1 MTRNKKILIG
11 VGVVVGARRHR
22 LRQLPFKRVD
32 GITVNTE
39 AIQKRDLKAI
49 VSASGKIQPK
59 RFVNI
64 SADTSGRVTDL
75 AVQEGER
82 VKQGQFLLQID
93 PRNLR
98 TRVQSGEASL
108 GAARSQL
115 EQMRLSLESAR
126 TALKQAEDAYR
137 RQQNLAKGGLTTK
150 ETLERAENDL
160 AMRKADL
167 ASQEQNLRTL
177 QLRTEQEQATL
188 ENARTDLSK
197 VRIESPIDGIIT
209 RRNIEQGETAVVG
222 TMNNAG
228 TVLLQVAD
236 MSVIEAEVE
245 VDETDIPE
253 RAARPDG
260 DDHRRRDQRQD
271 VHREGDRDRQ
281 QPDSD
286 DRSGLDPGHQLQGDA
301 AGRGGDSGRQA
312 RLHLHRR
319 HHDRHPRQAL
329 AVPIQATTVR
339 EIVLDDKGQVV
350 REPVTPRARRPSST
364 TVQASELKPGQER
377 KELEGVF
384 VVRDGKAVFE
394 PVKTGI
400 AGEKYFEITERPQG
414 RRQRHRR
421 SVRVGADPGRR
432 RGGQG
437 RTSAARDR
445 RHQRNELFPRVG
457 DDRAAGDLGE
467 QAPLVPDRARQHRG
481 RHLDH
486 CRGLARPGDECLRL
500 ATPSCRASAPTTSRF
515 SACRSCGRKPTRS
528 GCGTTR
534 GSRSR
539 TRPPSS
545 ATATTSAPSRRSR
558 SRTRASAT
566 STRRSTACRSA
577 ASPATTSTSPPST
590 SSADG

>member
-11 VGVVVGARRHR
+11 AGVAVALAGIAYANIA
-22 LRQLPFKRVD
+22 FKRVD
-32 GITVNTE
+32 GIAVNTE
-39 AIQKRDLKAI
+39 VIKKQNLKAI
-49 VSASGKIQPK
+49 VSASGKIQPM

-75 AVQEGER
+75 AVNEGDR
-82 VKQGQFLLQID
+82 VSKGQFLLQID

-115 EQMRLSLESAR
+115 EQMRLGLDSAR

-137 RQQNLAKGGLTTK
+137 RQQNLAKGGLTTR

-253 RAARPDG
+253 VQLGQKATITVDAITGKTFTARVTEIGNSPIQTTGQAATQATNFKVTLQVEGEIPDVRPG
-260 DDHRRRDQRQD
+260 FTCTAEITTATRDNA
-271 VHREGDRDRQ
+271 V
-281 QPDSD
+281 
-286 DRSGLDPGHQLQGDA
+286 
-301 AGRGGDSGRQA
+301 
-312 RLHLHRR
+312 
-319 HHDRHPRQAL
+319 

-350 REPVTPRARRPSST
+350 REPVTPGQRPSST

-377 KELEGVF
+377 KEVEGVF
-384 VVRDGKAVFE
+384 VVRDGKALFE
-394 PVKTGI
+394 PIKTGI
-400 AGEKYFEITERPQG
+400 AGEKFFEVTSGLKEGDSVIVGPFA
-414 RRQRHRR
+414 
-421 SVRVGADPGRR
+421 SVRTLADGA
-432 RGGQG
+432 
-437 RTSAARDR
+437 A
-445 RHQRNELFPRVG
+445 VKV
-457 DDRAAGDLGE
+457 E
-467 QAPLVPDRARQHRG
+467 QA
-481 RHLDH
+481 
-486 CRGLARPGDECLRL
+486 
-500 ATPSCRASAPTTSRF
+500 
-515 SACRSCGRKPTRS
+515 
-528 GCGTTR
+528 
-534 GSRSR
+534 
-539 TRPPSS
+539 
-545 ATATTSAPSRRSR
+545 
-558 SRTRASAT
+558 TRAPGAP
-566 STRRSTACRSA
+566 RQ
-577 ASPATTSTSPPST
+577 
-590 SSADG
+590 

>member
-1 MTRNKKILIG
+1 MLVLVTVIIAAGVTLPMTTEAGRQAALDNNVRQMENFGMQVTDEMYANMAKGMRFATYQTFVSVLVFGPVVSVVIAGILWRVFTVLMGGQATFKQLFAVYVHSSVISAAGQLFTGPLNYFRGSMSSATNLAVFLPMIDETLVHRPAARHDRPVHHLVVRAARHRSWCVVPAPDAAHRDWPLRPLRGDHRRARRGHERVWEIELTRNKKILIG
-11 VGVVVGARRHR
+11 VGVVVVLGAIAYANFR
-22 LRQLPFKRVD
+22 FKRVE
-32 GITVNTE
+32 GITVHTE

-75 AVQEGER
+75 AVEEGER

-126 TALKQAEDAYR
+126 TALKQAEDAFR

-167 ASQEQNLRTL
+167 AAQEQNLRTL

-245 VDETDIPE
+245 VDETDIPNVQLGQT
-253 RAARPDG
+253 ATITVDAISG
-260 DDHRRRDQRQD
+260 KTFTAQ
-271 VHREGDRDRQ
+271 GDRDRQ
-281 QPDSD
+281 QPDSG
-286 DRSGLDPGHQLQGDA
+286 DRLRRDAGHQLQGDA
-301 AGRGGDSGRQA
+301 DGRGRDSGRQA

-319 HHDRHPRQAL
+319 HHDGHPRPGAGR
-329 AVPIQATTVR
+329 ADPG
-339 EIVLDDKGQVV
+339 DDG
-350 REPVTPRARRPSST
+350 PRGR
-364 TVQASELKPGQER
+364 
-377 KELEGVF
+377 
-384 VVRDGKAVFE
+384 
-394 PVKTGI
+394 
-400 AGEKYFEITERPQG
+400 G
-414 RRQRHRR
+414 RRQ
-421 SVRVGADPGRR
+421 GAGRAGAGDRGDGGRR
-432 RGGQG
+432 R
-437 RTSAARDR
+437 
-445 RHQRNELFPRVG
+445 P
-457 DDRAAGDLGE
+457 
-467 QAPLVPDRARQHRG
+467 
-481 RHLDH
+481 
-486 CRGLARPGDECLRL
+486 
-500 ATPSCRASAPTTSRF
+500 
-515 SACRSCGRKPTRS
+515 
-528 GCGTTR
+528 
-534 GSRSR
+534 
-539 TRPPSS
+539 
-545 ATATTSAPSRRSR
+545 PSRRR
-558 SRTRASAT
+558 S
-566 STRRSTACRSA
+566 
-577 ASPATTSTSPPST
+577 
-590 SSADG
+590 

>member
-1 MTRNKKILIG
+1 LTRNKKILIG
-11 VGVVVGARRHR
+11 AGVAVALAGIAYANIA
-22 LRQLPFKRVD
+22 FKRVD
-32 GITVNTE
+32 GIAVNTE
-39 AIQKRDLKAI
+39 VIKKQNLKAI
-49 VSASGKIQPK
+49 VSASGKIQPM

-75 AVQEGER
+75 AVNEGDR
-82 VKQGQFLLQID
+82 VSKGQFLLQID

-115 EQMRLSLESAR
+115 EQMRLGLDSAR

-137 RQQNLAKGGLTTK
+137 RQQNLAKGGLTTR

-253 RAARPDG
+253 VQLGQKATITVDAITGKTFTARVTEIGNSPIQTTGQAATQATNFKVTLQVEGEIPDVRPG
-260 DDHRRRDQRQD
+260 FTCTAEITTATRDNA
-271 VHREGDRDRQ
+271 V
-281 QPDSD
+281 
-286 DRSGLDPGHQLQGDA
+286 
-301 AGRGGDSGRQA
+301 
-312 RLHLHRR
+312 
-319 HHDRHPRQAL
+319 

-350 REPVTPRARRPSST
+350 REPVTPGQRPSST

-377 KELEGVF
+377 KEVEGVF
-384 VVRDGKAVFE
+384 VVRDGKALFE
-394 PVKTGI
+394 PIKTGI
-400 AGEKYFEITERPQG
+400 AGEKFFEVTSGLKEGVSVIVGPFA
-414 RRQRHRR
+414 
-421 SVRVGADPGRR
+421 SVRTLADGA
-432 RGGQG
+432 
-437 RTSAARDR
+437 A
-445 RHQRNELFPRVG
+445 VKV
-457 DDRAAGDLGE
+457 E
-467 QAPLVPDRARQHRG
+467 QA
-481 RHLDH
+481 
-486 CRGLARPGDECLRL
+486 
-500 ATPSCRASAPTTSRF
+500 
-515 SACRSCGRKPTRS
+515 
-528 GCGTTR
+528 
-534 GSRSR
+534 
-539 TRPPSS
+539 
-545 ATATTSAPSRRSR
+545 
-558 SRTRASAT
+558 TRAPGAP
-566 STRRSTACRSA
+566 RQ
-577 ASPATTSTSPPST
+577 
-590 SSADG
+590 

>member
-11 VGVVVGARRHR
+11 AGVAVALAGIAYANIA
-22 LRQLPFKRVD
+22 FKRVD
-32 GITVNTE
+32 GIAVNTE
-39 AIQKRDLKAI
+39 VIKKQNLKAI
-49 VSASGKIQPK
+49 VSASGKIQPM

-75 AVQEGER
+75 AVNEGDR
-82 VKQGQFLLQID
+82 VSKGQFLLQID

-115 EQMRLSLESAR
+115 EQMRLGLDSAR

-137 RQQNLAKGGLTTK
+137 RQQNLAKGGLTTR

-253 RAARPDG
+253 VQLGQKAKITVDAITGKTFTARVTEIGNSPIQTTGQAATQATNFKVTLQVRRGNSRRP
-260 DDHRRRDQRQD
+260 
-271 VHREGDRDRQ
+271 
-281 QPDSD
+281 
-286 DRSGLDPGHQLQGDA
+286 
-301 AGRGGDSGRQA
+301 A

-319 HHDRHPRQAL
+319 DHDRHSRQRRRRPDPGDDGPR
-329 AVPIQATTVR
+329 
-339 EIVLDDKGQVV
+339 D
-350 REPVTPRARRPSST
+350 RARR
-364 TVQASELKPGQER
+364 QGAGR
-377 KELEGVF
+377 A
-384 VVRDGKAVFE
+384 R
-394 PVKTGI
+394 TGD
-400 AGEKYFEITERPQG
+400 A
-414 RRQRHRR
+414 
-421 SVRVGADPGRR
+421 
-432 RGGQG
+432 
-437 RTSAARDR
+437 
-445 RHQRNELFPRVG
+445 
-457 DDRAAGDLGE
+457 RAAAVVHHRAGLGAE
-467 QAPLVPDRARQHRG
+467 AGTGAQG
-481 RHLDH
+481 
-486 CRGLARPGDECLRL
+486 
-500 ATPSCRASAPTTSRF
+500 SSRASS
-515 SACRSCGRKPTRS
+515 
-528 GCGTTR
+528 
-534 GSRSR
+534 
-539 TRPPSS
+539 SS
-545 ATATTSAPSRRSR
+545 ATARRCSSR
-558 SRTRASAT
+558 SRP
-566 STRRSTACRSA
+566 
-577 ASPATTSTSPPST
+577 ASPARSFSRSP
-590 SSADG
+590 AA

>member
-1 MTRNKKILIG
+1 LTRNKKILIG
-11 VGVVVGARRHR
+11 AGVAVALAGIAYANIA
-22 LRQLPFKRVD
+22 FKRVD
-32 GITVNTE
+32 GIAVNTE
-39 AIQKRDLKAI
+39 VIKKQNLKAI
-49 VSASGKIQPK
+49 VSASGKIQPM

-75 AVQEGER
+75 AVNEGDR
-82 VKQGQFLLQID
+82 VSKGQFLLQID

-115 EQMRLSLESAR
+115 EQMRLGLDSAR

-137 RQQNLAKGGLTTK
+137 RQQNLAKGGLTTR

-253 RAARPDG
+253 VQLGQKATITVDAITGKTFTARVTEIGNSPIQTTGQASTQATNFKVTLQVEGEIPDVRPG
-260 DDHRRRDQRQD
+260 FTCTAEITTATRDN
-271 VHREGDRDRQ
+271 
-281 QPDSD
+281 
-286 DRSGLDPGHQLQGDA
+286 
-301 AGRGGDSGRQA
+301 
-312 RLHLHRR
+312 
-319 HHDRHPRQAL
+319 AL

-339 EIVLDDKGQVV
+339 EVVVDAKGQVV
-350 REPVTPRARRPSST
+350 REPATPGRRPSST

-384 VVRDGKAVFE
+384 VIRDNKAVFE
-394 PVKTGI
+394 PIKTGI
-400 AGEKYFEITERPQG
+400 AGEKFFEVVSGLNDGDSVIVGPFT
-414 RRQRHRR
+414 
-421 SVRVGADPGRR
+421 SVRTLADGA
-432 RGGQG
+432 
-437 RTSAARDR
+437 
-445 RHQRNELFPRVG
+445 LVKV
-457 DDRAAGDLGE
+457 E
-467 QAPLVPDRARQHRG
+467 QAPRTAG
-481 RHLDH
+481 
-486 CRGLARPGDECLRL
+486 
-500 ATPSCRASAPTTSRF
+500 APPR
-515 SACRSCGRKPTRS
+515 
-528 GCGTTR
+528 
-534 GSRSR
+534 
-539 TRPPSS
+539 
-545 ATATTSAPSRRSR
+545 
-558 SRTRASAT
+558 
-566 STRRSTACRSA
+566 
-577 ASPATTSTSPPST
+577 
-590 SSADG
+590 